1 MREIKNIFARRNEYS
16 LNVNDFADIENGCL
30 RFLNIYMY
38 ELRDLIKN
46 ANESKAFLTKKGFHT
61 YSYTIAKFDK

>member
-1 MREIKNIFARRNEYS
+1 M
-16 LNVNDFADIENGCL
+16 NDFVDFENGCL
-30 RFLNIYMY
+30 RFLNVYMY

-46 ANESKAFLTKKGFHT
+46 ANESKAFLTKKGFNT

>member
-16 LNVNDFADIENGCL
+16 LNVNDFVDIENGCL
-30 RFLNIYMY
+30 RFLNVYMY

-46 ANESKAFLTKKGFHT
+46 ANESKAFLTIKGFNT
-61 YSYTIAKFDK
+61 YSYTIARFQK